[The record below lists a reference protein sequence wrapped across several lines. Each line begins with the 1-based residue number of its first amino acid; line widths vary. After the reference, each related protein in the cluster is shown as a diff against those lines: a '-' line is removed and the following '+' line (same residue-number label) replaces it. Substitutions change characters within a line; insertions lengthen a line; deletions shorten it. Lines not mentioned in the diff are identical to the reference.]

1 MTGLLESASGFLA
14 NGAIPDVVAFA
25 QQTLDEVALTIIPT
39 LENESAADQAWIRTE
54 WARFQSAID
63 ELVISN
69 VAVHQRNAEETAA
82 SSVHKTCRDL
92 EKIAC
97 DGKHNQ

>member
-14 NGAIPDVVAFA
+14 NGATPDVVALA

-54 WARFQSAID
+54 WARFQGAID
-63 ELVISN
+63 ELV
-69 VAVHQRNAEETAA
+69 TCC
-82 SSVHKTCRDL
+82 SSS
-92 EKIAC
+92 
-97 DGKHNQ
+97 